1 MIQRYGKHI
10 APKDGE
16 EHHTEWIGKP
26 MFMEKVLSQLEKSEP
41 IKMILPAFPW
51 KSVSNQTTIS
61 IITSSHKIQINKVDK
76 VTGVLPDLGEELAL
90 ARLNQM
96 CEDIRAI
103 YSLGGQVWLA
113 TDGLVFD
120 DVVGI
125 PDKETWDYSEHL
137 VQITRDCGYD
147 QNIRLLRV
155 MDILGYTAG
164 RELDWELYSSL
175 AQGCRDH
182 LMTSYGRTEEEV
194 REMMRE
200 DSDTLLTYCG
210 FIRFLESDLRYSQVA
225 TTATSG
231 QKYRKCVKKVA
242 INMMIRAEVSNKVSI
257 HKYTLTFNSHSP
269 NCCKRITPTT
279 CGSQSILRR
288 VRSSSLSR

>member
-1 MIQRYGKHI
+1 
-10 APKDGE
+10 
-16 EHHTEWIGKP
+16 
-26 MFMEKVLSQLEKSEP
+26 
-41 IKMILPAFPW
+41 
-51 KSVSNQTTIS
+51 
-61 IITSSHKIQINKVDK
+61 
-76 VTGVLPDLGEELAL
+76 LPDLGEELAL

-96 CEDIRAI
+96 CEDIRAV
-103 YSLGGQVWLA
+103 YPMGGQVWLA

-125 PDKETWDYSEHL
+125 TDEETWSYSEHL
-137 VQITRDCGYD
+137 VQITRTCGYD

-164 RELDWELYSSL
+164 RELDRELYLSL
-175 AQGCRDH
+175 AQRCRDH

-194 REMMRE
+194 RVMMRE

-210 FIRFLESDLRYSQVA
+210 FIRFLESDLRHSKVA

-242 INMMIRAEVSNKVSI
+242 INMMIRAEVSK
-257 HKYTLTFNSHSP
+257 TLLIRHHSLTLHSLSRS
-269 NCCKRITPTT
+269 CSRRVTQTT
-279 CGSQSILRR
+279 CGSQSTLPRE
-288 VRSSSLSR
+288 L